1 MLEIIT
7 YKLRI
12 KAYNTYTRIEVVE
25 VYQDNV
31 RISQKAT
38 KDLKETTN
46 TILIDECKR
55 QGTSTKKTIKKIFL
69 IQSTLRKLKEL
80 NEGEI

>member
-12 KAYNTYTRIEVVE
+12 KAYNTYTRIQVVE
-25 VYQDNV
+25 VYKDNV

-38 KDLKETTN
+38 KDNKEIKDRLMIDRCIREGSKTSKQFKREL
-46 TILIDECKR
+46 TI
-55 QGTSTKKTIKKIFL
+55 QN
-69 IQSTLRKLKEL
+69 KLKEL
-80 NEGEI
+80 NNEQ

>member
-7 YKLRI
+7 HKLKI
-12 KAYNTYTRIEVVE
+12 KSYNTYTRIEVVE

-38 KDLKETTN
+38 KDTKEIKDRLMIDRCIKEGYKTSKQFKREL
-46 TILIDECKR
+46 TI
-55 QGTSTKKTIKKIFL
+55 QN
-69 IQSTLRKLKEL
+69 KLKEIS
-80 NEGEI
+80 NEQ

>member
-12 KAYNTYTRIEVVE
+12 KAYNTYTRIQVVE
-25 VYQDNV
+25 VYKDDV

-38 KDLKETTN
+38 KDNKETTDN
-46 TILIDECKR
+46 ILIDRCTREGPSTTKQLKR
-55 QGTSTKKTIKKIFL
+55 QLTI
-69 IQSTLRKLKEL
+69 QNKLNEL
-80 NEGEI
+80 NN

>member
-7 YKLRI
+7 YKLKI
-12 KAYNTYTRIEVVE
+12 KAYNTYTRIEVTE

-38 KDLKETTN
+38 KDTKE
-46 TILIDECKR
+46 IKDKLMIDRCIKE
-55 QGTSTKKTIKKIFL
+55 GTSTTKQLKRQLTI
-69 IQSTLRKLKEL
+69 QNKLNEL
-80 NEGEI
+80 NNEQ